1 MKKRYW
7 HLLED
12 GTACTNDGCPQPNLY
27 WAQDWSEPRANKN
40 LNFFLRSAFSSMTY
54 YIIKSR
60 HNQKS
65 KARRHVILFPPV
77 YIFPCKLELISRRA
91 NKEEIAL
98 SLSPDQIRSSKMAV
112 HFFGSYGRESLF
124 LKQFVVVPNARSVH
138 HRWMC
143 IILIMWQGMKIPNLI
158 YETIFWTQ
166 VQVDSSTNYC
176 TFFWIRCNRNLII
189 PILCL
194 EKVMVNSHPEKVA
207 VIRVKIESK

>member
-1 MKKRYW
+1 MRKRYW

-40 LNFFLRSAFSSMTY
+40 LNFFLRSAFSSMKY

-112 HFFGSYGRESLF
+112 HFFL
-124 LKQFVVVPNARSVH
+124 
-138 HRWMC
+138 
-143 IILIMWQGMKIPNLI
+143 IIWQGKLI
-158 YETIFWTQ
+158 SETICCCTQ
-166 VQVDSSTNYC
+166 CQVSPSQMDVHYFDHVTGDENTKPYLWNHFLDPSAG
-176 TFFWIRCNRNLII
+176 WLINKLLYI
-189 PILCL
+189 FLDQ
-194 EKVMVNSHPEKVA
+194 V
-207 VIRVKIESK
+207 

>member
-27 WAQDWSEPRANKN
+27 WAQDWSESRANKN
-40 LNFFLRSAFSSMTY
+40 FSFFLPSAFSYMKD
-54 YIIKSR
+54 YIIKLW

-65 KARRHVILFPPV
+65 KARRHVILFPLV

-112 HFFGSYGRESLF
+112 HYFWIIRQGKLISETI
-124 LKQFVVVPNARSVH
+124 VVVPNARLGH
-138 HRWMC
+138 QIWMC
-143 IILIMWQGMKIPNLI
+143 IFWIMWQGMKIPNLI
-158 YETIFWTQ
+158 YETIFLDPSSGWLINKCLYIFLDQ
-166 VQVDSSTNYC
+166 V
-176 TFFWIRCNRNLII
+176 
-189 PILCL
+189 
-194 EKVMVNSHPEKVA
+194 
-207 VIRVKIESK
+207 